1 MATLGERVATLEAD
15 FRNMADDVRRLDQ
28 AIGDRK
34 DPDSIRGR
42 LHKLESVAAAAVLR
56 RNLGVGLLKGWERS
70 VLVLCAVATVAASW
84 YAALGH

>member
-42 LHKLESVAAAAVLR
+42 LHKLESVAAAGGLR
-56 RNLGVGLLKGWERS
+56 TNLGVGLLKGWERF
-70 VLVLCAVATVAASW
+70 VLVAAAIATAGATW
-84 YAALGH
+84 YALLFH